1 MVQALASSD
10 SFHQMESTLERS
22 VPTIYSQIK
31 QTCLAVSNERNTGT
45 PPISRHDTN
54 LVEEE
59 RKASEPYFIGF
70 MDRRYTNDD
79 DGRLQEE
86 MDIES
91 DEERSADIYSH
102 WGDDAAFYME
112 LY

>member
-1 MVQALASSD
+1 M
-10 SFHQMESTLERS
+10 
-22 VPTIYSQIK
+22 
-31 QTCLAVSNERNTGT
+31 
-45 PPISRHDTN
+45 
-54 LVEEE
+54 EEE

-79 DGRLQEE
+79 NGRLQEE

>member
-1 MVQALASSD
+1 
-10 SFHQMESTLERS
+10 
-22 VPTIYSQIK
+22 
-31 QTCLAVSNERNTGT
+31 
-45 PPISRHDTN
+45 
-54 LVEEE
+54 
-59 RKASEPYFIGF
+59 

-91 DEERSADIYSH
+91 DEERSADIYSQ
-102 WGDDAAFYME
+102 WGDDAAYMD